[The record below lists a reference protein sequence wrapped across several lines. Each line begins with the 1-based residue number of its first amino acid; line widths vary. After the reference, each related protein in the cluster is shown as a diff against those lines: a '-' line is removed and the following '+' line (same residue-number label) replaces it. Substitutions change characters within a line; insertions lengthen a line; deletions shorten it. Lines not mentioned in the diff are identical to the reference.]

1 MYFTLFWAIFILFK
15 TNENNEKEQ
24 WSCILSYFEV
34 ELVDVCTFQRMQIS
48 TLDDVRST
56 SLKLFHERTI
66 LNSFANTWLC
76 RKYSKV
82 SFVTFL
88 ITAFFQYTFRRVL
101 LFVCNG
107 YVLMLGLERNVIFF
121 YKNFAY
127 RLNEWHLKT
136 LHILTSKKSDLYTN
150 PADTGHKLNV
160 HKMFRRRPGRLLN
173 VLCTS
178 SLRPVFT
185 GKLIVF
191 KRPWE
196 LTFAQHFQMIT
207 TLQFQKWSKG
217 FLSEKK
223 QNSQTSSF
231 IFITI
236 IDSLYYSITGNYIFL
251 TLRPNIG
258 KYGPEITP
266 HLDTFQAVTFFRSLD
281 SWLV

>member
-1 MYFTLFWAIFILFK
+1 MHSSCLINQLNTVNTKYILKIF
-15 TNENNEKEQ
+15 Q
-24 WSCILSYFEV
+24 G
-34 ELVDVCTFQRMQIS
+34 Q
-48 TLDDVRST
+48 
-56 SLKLFHERTI
+56 SLMPGF
-66 LNSFANTWLC
+66 
-76 RKYSKV
+76 RKHAD
-82 SFVTFL
+82 
-88 ITAFFQYTFRRVL
+88 I
-101 LFVCNG
+101 
-107 YVLMLGLERNVIFF
+107 
-121 YKNFAY
+121 
-127 RLNEWHLKT
+127 
-136 LHILTSKKSDLYTN
+136 SKKIY
-150 PADTGHKLNV
+150 PVDTGRKLNV
-160 HKMFRRRPGRLLN
+160 HKTFGRRPGRLLN

-185 GKLIVF
+185 GKLLVF
-191 KRPWE
+191 KRLWE

-217 FLSEKK
+217 FLLEKK

-266 HLDTFQAVTFFRSLD
+266 YLDTFQAVTFFRSLD